1 MTVLK
6 NTYADLMKG
15 RKDYN
20 VRFADM
26 QRLLD
31 NLGFSYRIKGDHF
44 IYWRDDIPEIINIQP
59 IRGMMKAYQVK
70 QIRLLFENYGIQ
82 EDEK

>member
-1 MTVLK
+1 MSK

-20 VRFADM
+20 IRFADM
-26 QRLLD
+26 QRLL
-31 NLGFSYRIKGDHF
+31 NHLRFSYRIKGDHF

-59 IRGMMKAYQVK
+59 VGGMMKAYQVK